1 MSSGCPSR
9 VAPPRERERRPSR
22 ERDKMLSS
30 SNGDMFENADA
41 LQKLAELNPINP
53 ELSSS
58 PAATTGASSASH
70 QRAKPFGTRT
80 SASTGASIK
89 EAQVLGAEF
98 EMQPNPSWIQE
109 RLALVESIKKKNA
122 AEMEQVPKPAITIT
136 LPDGKEMPGV
146 AWETTPLAIAG
157 ALSKGLMQAVCVAN
171 VMYSSRER
179 DPRAIVE
186 VDKEEEEEEAAAASS
201 ADAEWQIWDV
211 SRPLEGNCQ
220 LELIKFDDPRGQ
232 ETFWHSTA
240 HMVGEALEDQFSA
253 QLTYGPPISSGFF
266 YDSWMGGA
274 PFTDKLKEQLEKR
287 VMKIAGEKQALAA
300 SRVREGSRVVRVVGR
315 GGATARARVERPV
328 VGLRRAVG
336 LLAPR
341 PASCAAPRAR
351 RPSSASSS
359 PRTRRSSSSRATPSS
374 RHSSPPRP

>member
-1 MSSGCPSR
+1 MWDQTCIELLSASSDCPSR

-58 PAATTGASSASH
+58 STATAGASSASQ

-109 RLALVESIKKKNA
+109 RLALVEAIKKKNA

-240 HMVGEALEDQFSA
+240 HMVG
-253 QLTYGPPISSGFF
+253 
-266 YDSWMGGA
+266 
-274 PFTDKLKEQLEKR
+274 
-287 VMKIAGEKQALAA
+287 
-300 SRVREGSRVVRVVGR
+300 
-315 GGATARARVERPV
+315 
-328 VGLRRAVG
+328 
-336 LLAPR
+336 
-341 PASCAAPRAR
+341 
-351 RPSSASSS
+351 
-359 PRTRRSSSSRATPSS
+359 
-374 RHSSPPRP
+374 

>member
-1 MSSGCPSR
+1 MWDQTCIELLSASSDCPSR

-58 PAATTGASSASH
+58 STATAGASSASQ

-98 EMQPNPSWIQE
+98 EIQPNPSWIQE

-300 SRVREGSRVVRVVGR
+300 SR
-315 GGATARARVERPV
+315 ARVGWF
-328 VGLRRAVG
+328 GL
-336 LLAPR
+336 
-341 PASCAAPRAR
+341 
-351 RPSSASSS
+351 
-359 PRTRRSSSSRATPSS
+359 
-374 RHSSPPRP
+374 

>member
-1 MSSGCPSR
+1 
-9 VAPPRERERRPSR
+9 
-22 ERDKMLSS
+22 MLNS

-58 PAATTGASSASH
+58 QTATAGASSTSQ

-98 EMQPNPSWIQE
+98 AIQPNPSWIQE

-300 SRVREGSRVVRVVGR
+300 SRAREGSRVVRAVGR

-341 PASCAAPRAR
+341 PASCAAPRAP
-351 RPSSASSS
+351 RPSSAWSS

-374 RHSSPPRP
+374 RHSAPPRP